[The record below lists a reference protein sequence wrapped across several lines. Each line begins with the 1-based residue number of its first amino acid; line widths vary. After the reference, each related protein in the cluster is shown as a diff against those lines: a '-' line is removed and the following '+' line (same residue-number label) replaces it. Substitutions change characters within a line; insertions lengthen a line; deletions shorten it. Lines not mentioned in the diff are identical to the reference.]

1 MYKLEIKIDTS
12 INIDIDEICKA
23 CLLEKDKPIKSL
35 VTYWVDC
42 LAATN
47 FYFISDVEINK
58 ICAEVARNLIK
69 YQIKP

>member
-12 INIDIDEICKA
+12 ISIDIDEICKD
-23 CLLEKDKPIKSL
+23 CLLEKDKPIKAH
-35 VTYWVDC
+35 VIYWVDC
-42 LAATN
+42 LEDAN
-47 FYFISDVEINK
+47 FYLISDVYIDK